1 MKTLKIET
9 KYEIG
14 QKIWIVYENNGEV
27 CIYDDTIE
35 GISIDKDGI
44 LYFSEVGCI
53 DLREDDIILYEDTG
67 TLLNKI
73 KDTMRE
79 IHIKEQLQ
87 KNN

>member
-14 QKIWIVYENNGEV
+14 QKIWIVYEHNGEV
-27 CIYDDTIE
+27 CIYDTTIE
-35 GISIDKDGI
+35 SISIDKDGI
-44 LYFSEVGCI
+44 LYFSEEGC
-53 DLREDDIILYEDTG
+53 DELREDDIILYDDTVA
-67 TLLNKI
+67 LLNKI
-73 KDTMRE
+73 KNTMKE